1 MKASTSLAIFIV
13 VESALCSIEI
23 KLYRSAAIMITDIN
37 ITLRDFFKLVT
48 LQDAVV
54 SSETLL
60 SVRRSGLG
68 SASADTPLPQDIHNC
83 YDHAESGL
91 YHRNHQSYEPRLRV
105 NMDKQRVDIK

>member
-1 MKASTSLAIFIV
+1 MAIFIV
-13 VESALCSIEI
+13 VESALCSIVI
-23 KLYRSAAIMITDIN
+23 KVYRSAAIMIADTN

-68 SASADTPLPQDIHNC
+68 SASADTPLPQDNHNN
-83 YDHAESGL
+83 YNHAEIGL
-91 YHRNHQSYEPRLRV
+91 YHRNHQSYETRLSV
-105 NMDKQRVDIK
+105 NMDIQRVDIK